1 MHFFLVVYAVRVGL
15 AHENLTPVLDFKERF
30 QQLRWI
36 GHGCDSDVQLT
47 TLYEY
52 WLVNHSNEL
61 FDPSTGPSA
70 IIPPP
75 RMHVYFDFIT
85 VIILWKQ
92 TLRFLCF
99 MLSMHWLYWLHIKT
113 SILSAK
119 VLLIAPLNCSNQVN
133 LYKETYKKIV
143 LLCLT
148 GNANGSCLLKI
159 YYLIFEQLMTEM
171 HAAAVICLFWERYMS
186 LRESWVFMLSASE
199 SCYCVGNINKDL
211 WWIADLLVSG
221 ALYI

>member
-85 VIILWKQ
+85 VTSLWKQ
-92 TLRFLCF
+92 MLRFLF
-99 MLSMHWLYWLHIKT
+99 YAFYALT
-113 SILSAK
+113 
-119 VLLIAPLNCSNQVN
+119 LL
-133 LYKETYKKIV
+133 
-143 LLCLT
+143 
-148 GNANGSCLLKI
+148 
-159 YYLIFEQLMTEM
+159 
-171 HAAAVICLFWERYMS
+171 AAHQNEH
-186 LRESWVFMLSASE
+186 
-199 SCYCVGNINKDL
+199 
-211 WWIADLLVSG
+211 LVSQSFINSTIK
-221 ALYI
+221 L